1 MLSAPCCHSCSKTVG
16 FFLPVSKINYTGN
29 KYLTIQSQAVQNMK
43 LHSEYCLFVF
53 RKIYVFLSSGR
64 ENFSERTVLELSP
77 YHFPRAV
84 LSLFSGFLQY
94 ICFNHVAF
102 KELRRLQGKLGVLF
116 S

>member
-53 RKIYVFLSSGR
+53 DKIYVPLSSGR

-94 ICFNHVAF
+94 MSVLIMLPLKSLEGC
-102 KELRRLQGKLGVLF
+102 KEN
-116 S
+116 